1 MIKILVTGSK
11 GQLGSEIYD
20 LVLAYPDFQF
30 NFIDIEDID
39 LTDFKAVQEYLNTGG
54 FQYCINCAAYTA
66 VDKAEDE
73 KELAFLVNV
82 KALEN
87 LAYSCRNND
96 VFLFHISTDY
106 VFDGN
111 QHKPYV
117 ETDKPAPQT
126 VYGQSKLEGEWVLS
140 ASRADYIIIR
150 TSWLYSAYGHNFVKT
165 MIRLGAEKSSI
176 NVVADQAGTPTN
188 AADLARSILDIILK
202 IKEENVGEIYHYSNE
217 GICSW
222 YDFAHAIMAEIQS
235 DCKVIPIDSKDF
247 PAKAARPFYSVLSKT
262 KIKENFGLQI
272 PQWQE
277 SLSVAIKKLSEKH

>member
-1 MIKILVTGSK
+1 MTKILVTGSN
-11 GQLGSEIYD
+11 GQLGSEIKD
-20 LVLAYPDFQF
+20 LTSAYPDFQF
-30 NFIDIEDID
+30 TFIDIEDLD
-39 LTDFKAVQEYLNTGG
+39 LTDFTTVREYLDKGG

-82 KALEN
+82 KAVEN
-87 LAYSCRNND
+87 LAFSCRDNG
-96 VFLFHISTDY
+96 VFLVHISTDY

-111 QHKPYV
+111 QHRPYI
-117 ETDKPAPQT
+117 ETDKTAPQT
-126 VYGQSKLEGEWVLS
+126 VYGQGKLQSERALS
-140 ASRADYIIIR
+140 ESGADYIIIR

-188 AADLARSILDIILK
+188 AADLARSMLDIIPK
-202 IKEENVGEIYHYSNE
+202 IRKENIGEIYHYSNE

-222 YDFAHAIMAEIQS
+222 YDFAQAIMAETQS
-235 DCKVIPIDSKDF
+235 KCKVLPIESKDF
-247 PAKAARPFYSVLSKT
+247 PAKAARPYYSVLSKT
-262 KIKENFGLQI
+262 KIKESFGLRI

-277 SLSVAIKKLSEKH
+277 SLTKAVKKLSEKH